1 MRKMKK
7 NGKKNFLGLS
17 RVYGTPFF
25 LALRRKCIRNP
36 ILLET
41 YKGFFG
47 FFWVETVRGPKMDLS
62 RILDRFETKN
72 KNAACT
78 LFPA

>member
-1 MRKMKK
+1 MWQNEKK
-7 NGKKNFLGLS
+7 GKKNLLGVS

-25 LALRRKCIRNP
+25 LALSRKSVLIAN
-36 ILLET
+36 LLET

-72 KNAACT
+72 KNTACT
-78 LFPA
+78 FWPA